1 MDFTAFLRDILD
13 DVKYEQ
19 IREHAAGNPAT
30 DSSIPPKDGS
40 CPWNLLPRELRDVI
54 FEYSYATRSGA
65 LKILFRS
72 EIELYKEW
80 HKSARLRSG
89 GSRKVSLNHLVD
101 ACTTDSGN
109 LGGMVDCA
117 QD

>member
-72 EIELYKEW
+72 GIDLVKGW
-80 HKSARLRSG
+80 DKSTRLRSS
-89 GSRKVSLNHLVD
+89 GSRKVSLICLVD
-101 ACTTDSGN
+101 AYIVVAGN
-109 LGGMVDCA
+109 LGGMLERA
-117 QD
+117 RN